1 MDVLIGVWR
10 DLQILPRGLDNESHY
25 DEAAVSFRQS
35 HPCSGIILHFIDILL
50 ADLAPEASDLL
61 PLSAQLTLFCSMIGR
76 IHTFSLLT
84 THWVILIEKSLKF

>member
-61 PLSAQLTLFCSMIGR
+61 PLSAHHVQTLLCSMIGF
-76 IHTFSLLT
+76 ILASSPSSHYLLT
-84 THWVILIEKSLKF
+84 GW

>member
-50 ADLAPEASDLL
+50 ADLAPEASALSPPSAHHVQPLL
-61 PLSAQLTLFCSMIGR
+61 FFMTGGLHISWFS
-76 IHTFSLLT
+76 IH
-84 THWVILIEKSLKF
+84 

>member
-61 PLSAQLTLFCSMIGR
+61 PLSA
-76 IHTFSLLT
+76 HPPLLYD
-84 THWVILIEKSLKF
+84 W